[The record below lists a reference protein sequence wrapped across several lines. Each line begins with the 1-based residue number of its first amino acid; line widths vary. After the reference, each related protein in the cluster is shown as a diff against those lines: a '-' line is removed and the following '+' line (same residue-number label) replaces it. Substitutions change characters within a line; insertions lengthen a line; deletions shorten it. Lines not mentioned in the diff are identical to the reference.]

1 MPAGTTRA
9 QPANSPPMWL
19 VLPFFLAAP
28 FGLIAGGLLLQR
40 SGLEAFV
47 AINARETVAVT
58 HALVLGWVSTVMMGA
73 CYQLGPVVLGGEP
86 RSQRL
91 VRVHFVLHAT
101 AVGLFVWSMAWFNV
115 TWVGIAGSLLYC
127 SIALF
132 LANVSRP
139 LWSEQAWSIPRAYL
153 LGSTVSLGVAATVG
167 LTFAGNLEHHWFVTT
182 PGRLAAHA
190 HLGLVGWLGLTIM
203 GVSYQLVP
211 MFNVANRVKPRLA
224 MPALFATCAALAVFA
239 LVMSFDP
246 GRDVRVGLALA
257 LMLGPLLWAIDQV
270 RLLAGRAKRQMDIHG
285 RATTVSLLFLGL
297 TVVLGAG
304 VAWGTPFGTE
314 NQPARWPLAYAIAG
328 VSGWAGTAILANS
341 YKIVPFL
348 VWYHR
353 YRPLMGREPVPVIQD
368 IYSERLAMSV
378 LVLHTVATSIAVAGA
393 LTGNL
398 DWLQRGGLL
407 LALGATVHFLS
418 MALMLKN
425 KSSIR
430 RHQAAIR
437 RVTTFHQL
445 A

>member
-40 SGLEAFV
+40 VGYETFV
-47 AINARETVAVT
+47 AINARGTVAVT

-73 CYQLGPVVLGGEP
+73 CYQLGPVVLGGELS
-86 RSQRL
+86 SQRL
-91 VRVHFVLHAT
+91 VRTHFVLHVV

-115 TWVGIAGSLLYC
+115 MWVGIAGSLLYC
-127 SIALF
+127 SVALF
-132 LANVSRP
+132 LVNVSRP
-139 LWSEQAWSIPRAYL
+139 LWRRRTPSIPQAYL
-153 LGSTVSLGVAATVG
+153 LCSTVSLGVAATVG
-167 LTFAGNLEHHWFVTT
+167 LVFAGNLEHHWFPTS

-211 MFNVANRVKPRLA
+211 MFNVASRVKPRLA
-224 MPALFATCAALAVFA
+224 MPALIVTCSALVLFA

-246 GRDVRVGLALA
+246 GTEVRVGLALA
-257 LMLGPLLWAIDQV
+257 LMVGPALWAVDQV

-285 RATTVSLLFLGL
+285 RGATVSLLFLGL
-297 TVVLGAG
+297 TIALGAG

-314 NQPARWPLAYAIAG
+314 DQPARWPLAYAISGIAG
-328 VSGWAGTAILANS
+328 WSGTAMIANS

-353 YRPLMGREPVPVIQD
+353 YRPLMGREPVPVIHN
-368 IYSERLAMSV
+368 IYSERLATGV
-378 LVLHTVATSIAVAGA
+378 LVIHSTATLFTVTGA
-393 LTGNL
+393 LMGNL
-398 DWLQRGGLL
+398 DWLQWGGLL
-407 LALGATVHFLS
+407 LAMGAAIHFLS
-418 MALMLKN
+418 MATMLGT
-425 KSSIR
+425 KSSSR
-430 RHQAAIR
+430 RHQAAER
-437 RVTTFHQL
+437 RVVT
-445 A
+445 